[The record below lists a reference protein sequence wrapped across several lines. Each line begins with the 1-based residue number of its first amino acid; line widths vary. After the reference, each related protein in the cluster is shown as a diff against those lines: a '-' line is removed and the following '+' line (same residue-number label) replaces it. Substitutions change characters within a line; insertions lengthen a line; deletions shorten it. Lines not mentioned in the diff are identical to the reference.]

1 MRTCGWGTI
10 KIISDITLRHYDGHG
25 EVSMGIQERLR
36 APVTITVGSEFSR
49 TVPAYLVI
57 TALVLDITVTA
68 SILVLLLQR

>member
-1 MRTCGWGTI
+1 
-10 KIISDITLRHYDGHG
+10 
-25 EVSMGIQERLR
+25 MGIQERLR

-68 SILVLLLQR
+68 LILVLLLQR